1 MQFHSPSV
9 VQAVPAVIAE
19 PVPVVPVLAG
29 VGEAA
34 GAEVALDAPADDAIV
49 AKTPPVAAGDEDA
62 TTAAGVVV
70 LDAAALEAPPVAIE
84 APPVAT
90 TAAPQDGP
98 VGVAVA
104 EVDNPNCSSESP
116 GSGKTT
122 SFESWVLHEDVG
134 ILATNMFGRALNA
147 AVSRSISMV

>member
-70 LDAAALEAPPVAIE
+70 LDAVAIE

>member
-1 MQFHSPSV
+1 M
-9 VQAVPAVIAE
+9 ALETADAT
-19 PVPVVPVLAG
+19 G
-29 VGEAA
+29 VDKAA
-34 GAEVALDAPADDAIV
+34 GAEVALDAPADEATV

-62 TTAAGVVV
+62 TTAAEVVA
-70 LDAAALEAPPVAIE
+70 LDAAALEAPPVALE

-104 EVDNPNCSSESP
+104 EVDNPFCSSESP

-122 SFESWVLHEDVG
+122 SIESWVLHEDVG
-134 ILATNMFGRALNA
+134 ILATNMFGRALNV